1 MNEDSKTTK
10 SIAEYIGSSI
20 ADVIKDS
27 GRAIT
32 LSAIF
37 MIVYLAG
44 WVANAVTD
52 YKFDM
57 TVLLNLYYVII
68 GKEVCTHGI
77 NSALNS
83 QKGTMPDEKK

>member
-1 MNEDSKTTK
+1 
-10 SIAEYIGSSI
+10 
-20 ADVIKDS
+20 
-27 GRAIT
+27 
-32 LSAIF
+32 

-57 TVLLNLYYVII
+57 TALLNLYYVLI